1 MKKIYK
7 IIIMIVV
14 VLAALAA
21 LLVWGHYE
29 SQKQIADSNPILF
42 YGDSCPHCA
51 IVEKYISDN
60 GVKNK
65 LSFTELE
72 VFNNQANANLMAA
85 KAKLC
90 NLDTGA
96 GLGVP
101 FFFTGTT
108 CLVGDTNIINYF
120 SQLK

>member
-7 IIIMIVV
+7 IIII
-14 VLAALAA
+14 VLAALAL

-29 SQKQIADSNPILF
+29 SKKQSVDSAPTLF
-42 YGDSCPHCA
+42 YGDGCPHCA
-51 IVEKYISDN
+51 VVEKYIADN
-60 GVKNK
+60 NIKSK
-65 LSFTELE
+65 LTFRELE
-72 VFNNQANANLMAA
+72 VFNNKTNAALMAE
-85 KAKLC
+85 KAQVCK
-90 NLDTGA
+90 LDTSG

-108 CLVGDTNIINYF
+108 CLVGDQDIDNYF